1 MGRRGA
7 LDVTAIKSTEN
18 IFEEWP
24 KFRVVMDFGEAS
36 IIVA

>member
-18 IFEEWP
+18 IFKEWP
-24 KFRVVMDFGEAS
+24 KFQVVIDFGWA
-36 IIVA
+36 